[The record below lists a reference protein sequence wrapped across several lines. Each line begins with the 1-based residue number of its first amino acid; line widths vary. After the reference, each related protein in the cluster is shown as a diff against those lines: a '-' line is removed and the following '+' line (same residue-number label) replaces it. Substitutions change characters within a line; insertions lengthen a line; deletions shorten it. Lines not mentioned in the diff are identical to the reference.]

1 MDAGTWIALAGVV
14 VSLGVSLWALRQSVQ
29 ANRIAERADDR
40 SDRGELRSLER
51 NDVVW
56 QPGWTDRKLTLSN
69 VGRDPAYEVTAVF
82 TVDGVRHVG
91 EADVLRGGESLEVDL
106 TDEAQQALKWNAEA
120 VRSAAER
127 GIVYV
132 SFASLTVSERIHWRT
147 EGGTWSKHDG
157 DEREL
162 TL

>member
-1 MDAGTWIALAGVV
+1 MDTGTWIALGGVA
-14 VSLGVSLWALRQSVQ
+14 VSLGVSLWALRQSAQ

-40 SDRGELRSLER
+40 SGRGEVRSLER

-56 QPGWTDRKLTLSN
+56 QPGWTDRKLTASN

-82 TVDGVRHVG
+82 TVDRVRHVR

-106 TDEAQQALKWNAEA
+106 ADEAQQALKWNAEA
-120 VRSAAER
+120 VRSLAQSGAIYA
-127 GIVYV
+127 G
-132 SFASLTVSERIHWRT
+132 SASLTVSERIRWRT

>member
-1 MDAGTWIALAGVV
+1 MDAGTWVALAGAV
-14 VSLGVSLWALRQSVQ
+14 VSLSVSGWALRQSAQ

-40 SDRGELRSLER
+40 SDRGERRSLER

-82 TVDGVRHVG
+82 TVDGVRHVR
-91 EADVLRGGESLEVDL
+91 EADVLRGGEYFEVDL
-106 TDEAQQALKWNAEA
+106 TDEAQMALKWNAEA
-120 VRSAAER
+120 VRSAAQR
-127 GIVYV
+127 GIDYV

-147 EGGTWSKHDG
+147 GGGTWSKHDG